1 MLREHPCYGFK
12 AFKFNE
18 VCLMTFN
25 RCVMVNVLCTPEKNT
40 HSAIVQRGS
49 ADVS

>member
-25 RCVMVNVLCTPEKNT
+25 MVNVLCTPEKNT